1 MKIQI
6 ASPGNYIADLRY
18 PWSSHLSQWPEELFV
33 DVPKGIHRNVV
44 RFITYKG
51 KVYALK
57 ELMASVARNE
67 YRLLRELHEMGL
79 PVVDVV
85 GLVTNRDEAVS
96 QSTSPFQLVGEPVE
110 MKDRAL
116 LVTQYLDRALPYRVI
131 IQNGINA
138 DQLNQMLDALAELL
152 VRLHLSGFY
161 WGDCSLSN
169 ALFRRDAGLMAAY
182 LVDAETSEMLP
193 KLTDGRRHYDVELA
207 EMNIGGDLM
216 DLEAYCGLPD
226 QQDPVDLANSLVRR
240 YESLWQELTHDDV
253 FEPEDLHMIERRVRR
268 LNELGFDVEEMEI
281 TTVDDGQRVRM
292 VPRVVEHWHHRRRLN
307 TLTGLQVQENQARR
321 LLNDI
326 GRYRVYLSQ
335 KDNLDVPELVA
346 AYRWLTE
353 VYNPTVQRIPTEL
366 KGGLDDAEIFHEI
379 LEHRWYMSEDLK
391 RDIGQKEA
399 TEAYIKEILELRQ
412 DSPELASGDAFTQ
425 PFLDREEND
434 PDALDSP

>member
-6 ASPGNYIADLRY
+6 ANPGNYIADLRY
-18 PWSSHLSQWPEELFV
+18 PWSRHLSQWPEELFV
-33 DVPKGIHRNVV
+33 EVPKGIHRNVV
-44 RFITYKG
+44 RFISYKG

-85 GLVTNRDEAVS
+85 GLVTHRDEEVS
-96 QSTSPFQLVGEPVE
+96 QAKNRFELVGDPVD

-116 LVTQYLDRALPYRVI
+116 LVTQFLDRALPYRVI
-131 IQNGINA
+131 IQNGIHAN
-138 DQLNQMLDALAELL
+138 QLSQMLDALAELL

-182 LVDAETSEMLP
+182 LVDAETSELLP
-193 KLTDGRRHYDVELA
+193 SLTDGRRQYDLELA

-226 QQDPVDLANSLVRR
+226 QQDPVDLANSLVTR

-253 FEPEDLHMIERRVRR
+253 FAPEDLHMIERRVRR

-321 LLNDI
+321 MLNDI

-335 KDNLDVPELVA
+335 KDHLDVPELVA

-353 VYNPTVQRIPTEL
+353 VYNPTVQSIHVDL
-366 KGGLDDAEIFHEI
+366 KGGLEDAELFHEI

-391 RDIGQKEA
+391 RDVGQKEA
-399 TEAYIKEILELRQ
+399 TEAYIKEILELRREA
-412 DSPELASGDAFTQ
+412 PESSTGDAFTV
-425 PFLDREEND
+425 PFSELGESD
-434 PDALDSP
+434 PDALDTP